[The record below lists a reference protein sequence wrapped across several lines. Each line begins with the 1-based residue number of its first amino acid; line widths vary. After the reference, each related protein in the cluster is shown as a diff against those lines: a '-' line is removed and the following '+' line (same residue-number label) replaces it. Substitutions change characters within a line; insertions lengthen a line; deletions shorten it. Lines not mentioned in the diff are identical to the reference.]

1 MIKERVQGRAESR
14 RCRFNNLPGN
24 KPDLG
29 DMFIAPNGDSV
40 TVRHFKCY
48 LGFTSYLSF
57 IP

>member
-1 MIKERVQGRAESR
+1 MIKEKLQGRAESR
-14 RCRFNNLPGN
+14 CRFNNMPGN

-40 TVRHFKCY
+40 TVRHFKYC
-48 LGFTSYLSF
+48 LGFTIYLSF